1 MTVQELQNIKFEKA
15 AFGYRPDDVDSFLE
29 QVIATLRDQEKEK
42 ADLEKKIMIL
52 ADKIE
57 DYRSEEDSL
66 KAALLGAQKMGD
78 SIIRESKIKAKQIE
92 EEASIKADQLLR
104 SSREELENTKYE
116 LTRMKREVS
125 AFKSKMLSLYKSHL
139 ESIGLLPDAPEEPPI
154 TVATEEEPAPQPES
168 PQEAP
173 EPTPAAAPQQTQET
187 AAPSQTKA
195 PAPEKKAATS
205 ESEHISR
212 WRASKYGPLQFGD
225 NYKAE
230 K

>member
-29 QVIATLRDQEKEK
+29 QVISTLREQEKEK

-78 SIIRESKIKAKQIE
+78 SIIRESKVKAKQIE
-92 EEASIKADQLLR
+92 EDASIQAEQMLR
-104 SSREELENTKYE
+104 ASQEELENTKYE

-125 AFKSKMLSLYKSHL
+125 SFKSKMLSLYKSHL
-139 ESIGLLPDAPEEPPI
+139 ESIGLLPDAPEEPKAP
-154 TVATEEEPAPQPES
+154 VAKEPEPAPQPE
-168 PQEAP
+168 PQATEKQA
-173 EPTPAAAPQQTQET
+173 EPAAEQPLDDEEVR
-187 AAPSQTKA
+187 SQA
-195 PAPEKKAATS
+195 SNVEKKAPVS
-205 ESEHISR
+205 EAEHISR
-212 WRASKYGPLQFGD
+212 WRSSKYGPLQFGD

>member
-15 AFGYRPDDVDSFLE
+15 AFGYRTDDVDSFLE
-29 QVIATLRDQEKEK
+29 QVGSTLREQEKEK

-57 DYRSEEDSL
+57 EYRSEEDSL

-78 SIIRESKIKAKQIE
+78 NIVRESKVKAKQIE
-92 EEASIKADQLLR
+92 EEAAVKAEQMLR
-104 SSREELENTKYE
+104 ATQEELENTKYE

-125 AFKSKMLSLYKSHL
+125 SFKSKMLSLYKSHL
-139 ESIGLLPDAPEEPPI
+139 ETIGLLPDAPEEKEAPAAKEPVPVKQAEPEPESQQASI
-154 TVATEEEPAPQPES
+154 EEKPAQPEPQP
-168 PQEAP
+168 
-173 EPTPAAAPQQTQET
+173 
-187 AAPSQTKA
+187 AAPSEA
-195 PAPEKKAATS
+195 GS
-205 ESEHISR
+205 EAEHISR
-212 WRASKYGPLQFGD
+212 WRSSKYGPLQFGD

>member
-1 MTVQELQNIKFEKA
+1 MTVQELQNIKFEKG
-15 AFGYRPDDVDSFLE
+15 AFGYRTDDVDSFLE
-29 QVIATLRDQEKEK
+29 QVVSTLREQEKEK

-78 SIIRESKIKAKQIE
+78 SIVRESKAKAKQIE
-92 EEASIKADQLLR
+92 EEAAVKAEQMLR
-104 SSREELENTKYE
+104 ATQEELENTKYE

-125 AFKSKMLSLYKSHL
+125 SFKSKMLSLYKSHL
-139 ESIGLLPDAPEEPPI
+139 ESIGLLPDAPEEKEPPAVKEPEPVKQPDPEPESQLAAADE
-154 TVATEEEPAPQPES
+154 TPTQPQSAAEEP
-168 PQEAP
+168 EAV
-173 EPTPAAAPQQTQET
+173 
-187 AAPSQTKA
+187 
-195 PAPEKKAATS
+195 S
-205 ESEHISR
+205 EAEHISR
-212 WRASKYGPLQFGD
+212 WRSSKYGPLQFGD

>member
-1 MTVQELQNIKFEKA
+1 MTVQELQNIKFEKG
-15 AFGYRPDDVDSFLE
+15 AFGYRTDDVDSFLE
-29 QVIATLRDQEKEK
+29 QVVSTLREQEKEK

-78 SIIRESKIKAKQIE
+78 SIVRESRAKAKQIE
-92 EEASIKADQLLR
+92 EEAAVKAEQMLR
-104 SSREELENTKYE
+104 ATQEELENTKYE

-125 AFKSKMLSLYKSHL
+125 SFKSKMLSLYKSHL
-139 ESIGLLPDAPEEPPI
+139 ESIGLLPDAPEEKEPPA
-154 TVATEEEPAPQPES
+154 VKEPEPVKQPEPEPQPAEAEEKLVQ
-168 PQEAP
+168 PQS
-173 EPTPAAAPQQTQET
+173 AAAEPET
-187 AAPSQTKA
+187 V
-195 PAPEKKAATS
+195 S
-205 ESEHISR
+205 EAEHISR
-212 WRASKYGPLQFGD
+212 WRSSKYGPLQFGD

>member
-29 QVIATLRDQEKEK
+29 QVITTLRELEKEK

-92 EEASIKADQLLR
+92 EEASMEAERMLR
-104 SSREELENTKYE
+104 ATQGELENNKYE

-125 AFKSKMLSLYKSHL
+125 SFKSKMLSLYKSHL
-139 ESIGLLPDAPEEPPI
+139 ESIGLLPDAPEEP
-154 TVATEEEPAPQPES
+154 VASVEKEPES
-168 PQEAP
+168 VSQPDTEAIGKETVQAASRQQEEQPVSQPQVSAE
-173 EPTPAAAPQQTQET
+173 
-187 AAPSQTKA
+187 
-195 PAPEKKAATS
+195 EKKEPLS
-205 ESEHISR
+205 ETEHISR
-212 WRASKYGPLQFGD
+212 WRSSKYGPLQFGD

>member
-1 MTVQELQNIKFEKA
+1 MTVQELQDIKFEKA

-29 QVIATLRDQEKEK
+29 QVIAALREQEKER

-66 KAALLGAQKMGD
+66 KSALLGAQKMGD

-92 EEASIKADQLLR
+92 EEASIQAEQMLR
-104 SSREELENTKYE
+104 ATQEELENNRYE

-125 AFKSKMLSLYKSHL
+125 SFKSKMLSLYKSHL
-139 ESIGLLPDAPEEPPI
+139 ESIGLLPDAPEEPEPPM
-154 TVATEEEPAPQPES
+154 EKEPEPAAQPE
-168 PQEAP
+168 P
-173 EPTPAAAPQQTQET
+173 EPVGKEPVQTGSRQSEQPAAQAQVPVEEKEPLSET
-187 AAPSQTKA
+187 
-195 PAPEKKAATS
+195 
-205 ESEHISR
+205 EHISR
-212 WRASKYGPLQFGD
+212 WRSSKYGPLQFGD